1 MTFLNLYFNHKHNS
15 SLRMYSKWIFTE
27 NEMVGKW
34 IMSVKF
40 RQRDITVKMSPISGG
55 NETSLCGWSK
65 MRTDTP

>member
-1 MTFLNLYFNHKHNS
+1 
-15 SLRMYSKWIFTE
+15 
-27 NEMVGKW
+27 MVGKW

-55 NETSLCGWSK
+55 NETSLCGWSE